1 MNQEFKNSL
10 SVGKRIAVCFQK
22 IIDEIAKEK
31 SLTKNIKYRQI
42 KKILFRQ
49 SDNYF
54 GQGFKFD
61 FSFPLYQEKDLPLRF
76 TFNGFGE
83 KEKFANKIR
92 SIFGLFEKKIDLNKA
107 EQILTLLKKEFLTFG
122 LSWPK
127 RAQSPV
133 LKIESEM
140 AGRKKTVI
148 LKKICQILGYSL
160 LVKKSFL
167 RKELVA
173 ITVGFFSKNDCRL
186 KLYFRLKKID
196 ELDKFNF
203 LSPAV
208 RQRIKGF
215 SKRAPKNNVFY
226 LLSPRLNRLGEIESI
241 KIYLIYETK
250 EFQNRF
256 HIDQRWQDLQR
267 WKIHLTSIGRILGKI
282 TDICQKYK
290 LILYP
295 TIVGMETS
303 KIKEKEKM
311 TIYFSIIDFNSYESR

>member
-1 MNQEFKNSL
+1 MNHELKNNPSVGEKIAACFKEVIDEVAKKKDIFKN
-10 SVGKRIAVCFQK
+10 
-22 IIDEIAKEK
+22 EK
-31 SLTKNIKYRQI
+31 YHQI
-42 KKILFRQ
+42 KTLLFKGSER
-49 SDNYF
+49 YL
-54 GQGFKFD
+54 GKGFKFD
-61 FSFPLYQEKDLPLRF
+61 FSFPLYRKKDLPLRF

-107 EQILTLLKKEFLTFG
+107 EQVLTLLKKEFLTFG

-140 AGRKKTVI
+140 AGRKKNVI
-148 LKKICQILGYSL
+148 LKKICQILGYSP

-215 SKRAPKNNVFY
+215 SKRAPKNDVFY

-303 KIKEKEKM
+303 KIKEKEKI
-311 TIYFSIIDFNSYESR
+311 TIYFSIIGFNSYESR